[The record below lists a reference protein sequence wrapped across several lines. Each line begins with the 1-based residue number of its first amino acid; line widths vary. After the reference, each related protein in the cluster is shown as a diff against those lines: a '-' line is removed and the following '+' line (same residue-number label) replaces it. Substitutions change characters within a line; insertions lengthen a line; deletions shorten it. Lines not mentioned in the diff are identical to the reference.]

1 MNISF
6 QNNADK
12 ALNHFLL
19 HPQAYH
25 QELNRHIF
33 NRYRSISFYHL
44 QQVYYLVHK
53 AEKISHLQ
61 ASANTSV
68 ELYGHYSF

>member
-1 MNISF
+1 MDISF

-19 HPQAYH
+19 HPEAYH

-33 NRYRSISFYHL
+33 NRYRSISFCHL
-44 QQVYYLVHK
+44 QQIYYLVHK
-53 AEKISHLQ
+53 
-61 ASANTSV
+61 V
-68 ELYGHYSF
+68 E